1 LLRLREAAA
10 EGSPY
15 PLVLLDLH
23 MPEMDGLALARAV
36 QADPRIPAPAFVV
49 LASFEKAGTL
59 EAARALGIERWLRKP
74 VRSWQLREHIAAA
87 LAGAAAPTRPTAF
100 PQAAESA
107 RPRAS
112 LRPAVTYAT
121 ARTGG

>member
-36 QADPRIPAPAFVV
+36 LADPAIPTPAFVV
-49 LASFEKAGTL
+49 LASFEEAGTL

-87 LAGAAAPTRPTAF
+87 LGGTAIAARATAF
-100 PQAAESA
+100 PAAESA

-112 LRPAVTYAT
+112 HRPTVTYST